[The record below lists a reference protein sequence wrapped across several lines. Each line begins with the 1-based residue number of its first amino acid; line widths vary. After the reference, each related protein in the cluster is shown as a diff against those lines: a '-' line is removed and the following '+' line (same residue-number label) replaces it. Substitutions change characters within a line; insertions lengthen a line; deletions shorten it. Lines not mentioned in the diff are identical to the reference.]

1 MFEQSRP
8 PYLLNEVMVLKRYRV
23 QLTLR
28 EEISAL
34 LEVNYEASINGGMD
48 KQNVYT
54 HNEILLSL

>member
-1 MFEQSRP
+1 M
-8 PYLLNEVMVLKRYRV
+8 LNEVMVLKRYRV